1 MKSKEKTSNTCKSIK
16 QAQLK
21 NKMNKP
27 REDSCV
33 VSFLFKENK
42 QQPRENALRLKAQS
56 RSPRL
61 TNTLGISS
69 AAAPGRAPLRKIRD
83 DRNRF

>member
-1 MKSKEKTSNTCKSIK
+1 MQINKTSTIK
-16 QAQLK
+16 KQNEQTKGKL
-21 NKMNKP
+21 M
-27 REDSCV
+27 CCF
-33 VSFLFKENK
+33 FLFKENK

-61 TNTLGISS
+61 SNTLSISS